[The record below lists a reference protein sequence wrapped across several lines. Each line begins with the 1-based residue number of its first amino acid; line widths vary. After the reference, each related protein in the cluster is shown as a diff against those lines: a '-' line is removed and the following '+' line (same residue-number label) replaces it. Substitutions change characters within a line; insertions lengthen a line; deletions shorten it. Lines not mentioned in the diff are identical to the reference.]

1 MGSVGRLYSL
11 RSVLTLSL
19 LGKFSIFLIGVAL
32 VGLTS
37 TRGELSSCGTSA
49 SSFPFYSAP
58 LADIEA
64 YSDFRDL
71 YLKCLVNPF
80 LAGAN
85 AYHLPIVYNYP
96 PLFLYTLAIFAL
108 GNIAWYPAVPL
119 VLCDALT
126 VIPLYLI
133 AKEFI
138 FSGNS
143 KAAFA
148 VSLLW
153 IFNPINLFYNDFI
166 WLNPGP
172 TTFFLVLGIYFFL
185 KQKWVISS
193 IVFAVSTGFKQTA
206 VLIFPVIVLMMWKT
220 IGFTKKSIAF
230 IALYV
235 ASLVVIS
242 FPYVFTDAQGYF
254 WSLQLP
260 IFGNPPGVGPSNPTT
275 FSYDLSQ
282 PTRLTTFLGLV
293 KFTNMQSIAVATYP
307 YLNYI
312 FIASYA
318 LLLLQVAV
326 GLVNCPRLF
335 VYYVRTILL
344 SFKWMAWRL
353 TKKNLPPLKSYLASE
368 QRPEVFHKTSLSGT
382 NLLLYCFLSFLLFF
396 AFFGRGVYK
405 YYFAGLTPLALPL
418 FSTKIGAL
426 IFDVFSMALLLF
438 PREVTPWMAV
448 LLITLVPSLF
458 AGEPRPNLTVEA
470 STQPRL

>member
-1 MGSVGRLYSL
+1 MESVGRLYTL

-32 VGLTS
+32 VGIS
-37 TRGELSSCGTSA
+37 SSRAELSACSSSA
-49 SSFPFYSAP
+49 SAFPFYSAP
-58 LADIEA
+58 LADVEA
-64 YSDFRDL
+64 YTDFRDL

-108 GNIAWYPAVPL
+108 GSIAWYPAVPL

-133 AKEFI
+133 AKQFI
-138 FSGNS
+138 FSGGS

-185 KQKWVISS
+185 KQKWVLSS
-193 IVFAVSTGFKQTA
+193 VALAVSTGFKQTA
-206 VLIFPVIVLMMWKT
+206 VLIFPVLVLMMWKT
-220 IGFTKKSIAF
+220 IGFSRKSVAF
-230 IALYV
+230 ITLYI
-235 ASLVVIS
+235 ASLLVIS
-242 FPYVFTDAQGYF
+242 FPYVFTDTQGYF

-260 IFGNPPGVGPSNPTT
+260 IFGNPPGAGPSNPTT

-293 KFTNMQSIAVATYP
+293 KFTNMKSIAVATYP
-307 YLNYI
+307 FLNYI
-312 FIASYA
+312 FMASYV
-318 LLLLQVAV
+318 LLILQVSV
-326 GLVNCPRLF
+326 GLSNCPTLLMH
-335 VYYVRTILL
+335 YVHKIFL
-344 SFKWMAWRL
+344 SFKWIAGRI
-353 TKKNLPPLKSYLASE
+353 TKKNLPQLRYYLASV
-368 QRPEVFHKTSLSGT
+368 QRPDILRKTSLSG
-382 NLLLYCFLSFLLFF
+382 NDLLLYCFLSFLLFF
-396 AFFGRGVYK
+396 TFFGRGVYK

-418 FSTKIGAL
+418 FATRKGAAMFEIFSVVL
-426 IFDVFSMALLLF
+426 IFI
-438 PREVTPWMAV
+438 PREVTPWMAL
-448 LLITLVPSLF
+448 LLITFV
-458 AGEPRPNLTVEA
+458 PNLLSGRSEKKLVVQTE
-470 STQPRL
+470 PF